1 MLMMLMKPFL
11 FLEGSS
17 FLSKLSLAEFLV
29 LKYLIL
35 HLLLFLFLNNLFL
48 FLFLLLHTICK
59 RLGLG
64 INNHSNKSYANR
76 QTTKNRL

>member
-1 MLMMLMKPFL
+1 MLMKPFL

-35 HLLLFLFLNNLFL
+35 HLLLFLFLNSLFL
-48 FLFLLLHTICK
+48 FLFLHTICK
-59 RLGLG
+59 RLGLLR
-64 INNHSNKSYANR
+64 NKQSLKQIICK
-76 QTTKNRL
+76 QTNYKNRL

>member
-1 MLMMLMKPFL
+1 MLMKPFL
-11 FLEGSS
+11 FLEGPS
-17 FLSKLSLAEFLV
+17 FFSKLSFAEFLV

-59 RLGLG
+59 RLGLLR
-64 INNHSNKSYANR
+64 NKQSLKQIICK
-76 QTTKNRL
+76 QTNYKNRL